1 MIQRIEN
8 SAVATIAQNRNKVLT
23 PAQSFGSVL
32 KKAVSG
38 IKISAHAQERIH
50 SRNISF
56 GSNEKLRMESA
67 IQKAQAKGCRES
79 IVMLEGNA
87 FVVSINNKTII
98 TAMDGNSVKDNIFT
112 NIDSAVI
119 A

>member
-1 MIQRIEN
+1 MIQGIEN
-8 SAVATIAQNRNKVLT
+8 SAVAALAQNRRKALNQS
-23 PAQSFGSVL
+23 QSFGSML

-38 IKISAHAQERIH
+38 IKVSAHAQERIH
-50 SRNISF
+50 SRNIPF
-56 GSNEKLRMESA
+56 GPSEKLRMESA

-79 IVMLEGNA
+79 IVMLEDNA